1 MDMVNEALRT
11 LGTWLEALIGLF
23 LGIFMLIENFFQGIL
38 NQAGVPENLQK
49 IVLLLVAVVFIVVI
63 LRLFGGLLRWLIVL
77 FLILLALHILMPAA
91 AGH

>member
-1 MDMVNEALRT
+1 
-11 LGTWLEALIGLF
+11 LEALIGLF
-23 LGIFMLIENFFQGIL
+23 LGIFTVIEQFCQGVL

-63 LRLFGGLLRWLIVL
+63 LRLFGGLIRWLIVL
-77 FLILLALHILMPAA
+77 FLILLALHILLPA

>member
-1 MDMVNEALRT
+1 MDMVNEALHT

-23 LGIFMLIENFFQGIL
+23 LGIFAVIENFCQSVL

-63 LRLFGGLLRWLIVL
+63 LRLFGGLIRWLIVL
-77 FLILLALHILMPAA
+77 FLILLALHILLPTV
-91 AGH
+91 GR

>member
-1 MDMVNEALRT
+1 MDVVNEALHT

-23 LGIFMLIENFFQGIL
+23 LGIFAVIETFCQNVL

-63 LRLFGGLLRWLIVL
+63 LRLFGGLIRWLIVL
-77 FLILLALHILMPAA
+77 FLIRLALQIPLPTV
-91 AGH
+91 GR

>member
-1 MDMVNEALRT
+1 MDVVNEALHT

-23 LGIFMLIENFFQGIL
+23 LGIFAVIETFCQNVL

-63 LRLFGGLLRWLIVL
+63 LRLFGGLIRWLIVL
-77 FLILLALHILMPAA
+77 FLILLALHILLPTV
-91 AGH
+91 GR